1 MLHQADNDV
10 FDEFKQEKVKED
22 NVLQMNQLN
31 YAVAF
36 ALSVLPVFIFYSV
49 YKLSDIAVVYVVV
62 TAISTLL
69 LATAYGKVTR
79 REYHRSVEIIYLR
92 ESICK
97 KSGFIRLWGYRKDQ
111 YKSVAGMSQGEYD
124 QKSKELTYYE
134 AMTFSLF
141 RGRAVPCLDP
151 RAHVICE
158 ICSDRNNL
166 VWTLLFLF
174 FSFYAFREINRE
186 FCYAVSVAAS
196 SVLVWKLTDWV

>member
-1 MLHQADNDV
+1 MADNDV

-79 REYHRSVEIIYLR
+79 REYHR
-92 ESICK
+92 
-97 KSGFIRLWGYRKDQ
+97 LWGYRKDQ

-141 RGRAVPCLDP
+141 
-151 RAHVICE
+151 
-158 ICSDRNNL
+158 RNNL